1 MTSSS
6 TDGPRPGPL
15 RRVRVALV
23 VALLLGAL
31 AAPAVST
38 TAALSTDHRDVE
50 LSITIQPSPTPSPSP
65 SPETVGTD

>member
-6 TDGPRPGPL
+6 TDGPRPG
-15 RRVRVALV
+15 RQRQVRVGLV

-38 TAALSTDHRDVE
+38 TAALYTDHRDVGV
-50 LSITIQPSPTPSPSP
+50 SVTIQPSPTPTPSPSP
-65 SPETVGTD
+65 SPSTD